1 MRIAIDAMG
10 GDKAPEAIILG
21 CCQSLPL
28 LDDDDRLIL
37 VGSRQVIEDALR
49 EQGVSDPRLEI
60 EPAES
65 VIEMHEP
72 PVEAVRQKQDSSV
85 VRMCL
90 LAGRKAENP
99 VDAVISAGN
108 TGAMVS
114 AATMYMRR
122 LRGVHRPGIA
132 ATVPSFGGRF
142 VICDV
147 GANPEPRPSHLAQY
161 GVMAETYARGVL
173 GIESPR
179 VALLNIGAEE
189 AKGTKMIREVRAALE
204 AAPGLNYIGY
214 VEGREL
220 FEGGAD
226 VVVTDGFVGNAMLKM
241 SEGLARGL
249 LDIIFREVI
258 EYDPKIASQLQP
270 VAEILRKKHDYHEFG
285 GAPLLGVNGVC
296 VICHGS
302 SEPRTIVSAVR
313 NTRDYL
319 QAHVNDA
326 IVHRLAELGPLLDRA
341 SSSEGAEQGRP
352 VQEAV

>member
-132 ATVPSFGGRF
+132 ATVGR
-142 VICDV
+142 
-147 GANPEPRPSHLAQY
+147 
-161 GVMAETYARGVL
+161 
-173 GIESPR
+173 
-179 VALLNIGAEE
+179 
-189 AKGTKMIREVRAALE
+189 
-204 AAPGLNYIGY
+204 
-214 VEGREL
+214 GRE
-220 FEGGAD
+220 
-226 VVVTDGFVGNAMLKM
+226 K
-241 SEGLARGL
+241 SR
-249 LDIIFREVI
+249 
-258 EYDPKIASQLQP
+258 
-270 VAEILRKKHDYHEFG
+270 
-285 GAPLLGVNGVC
+285 
-296 VICHGS
+296 
-302 SEPRTIVSAVR
+302 IVS
-313 NTRDYL
+313 
-319 QAHVNDA
+319 
-326 IVHRLAELGPLLDRA
+326 RL
-341 SSSEGAEQGRP
+341 
-352 VQEAV
+352 